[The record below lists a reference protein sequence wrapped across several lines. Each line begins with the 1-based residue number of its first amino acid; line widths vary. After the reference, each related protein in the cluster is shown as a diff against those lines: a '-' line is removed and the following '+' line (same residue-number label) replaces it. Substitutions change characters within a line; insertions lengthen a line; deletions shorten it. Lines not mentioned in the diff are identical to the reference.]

1 MQSNNIV
8 AFHKILF
15 VSLGAVPG
23 ALLRSFISQQL
34 FLNIFCAFILGFVAG
49 LDIAKR
55 YQLIVVIGFCGS
67 CTTFSSWMVHIMQLI
82 LEGNFNRALYAL
94 ISNLFLGLLALF
106 SAFYF
111 GKKTKRSILH

>member
-34 FLNIFCAFILGFVAG
+34 FLNIFCAF
-49 LDIAKR
+49 
-55 YQLIVVIGFCGS
+55 
-67 CTTFSSWMVHIMQLI
+67 
-82 LEGNFNRALYAL
+82 
-94 ISNLFLGLLALF
+94 
-106 SAFYF
+106 
-111 GKKTKRSILH
+111 